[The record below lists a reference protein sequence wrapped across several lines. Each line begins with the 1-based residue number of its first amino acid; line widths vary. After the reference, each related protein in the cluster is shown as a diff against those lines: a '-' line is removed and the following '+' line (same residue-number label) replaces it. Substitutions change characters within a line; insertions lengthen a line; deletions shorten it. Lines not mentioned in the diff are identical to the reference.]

1 MPFDGI
7 VTAAVVHELNTLLSD
22 GRIDKV
28 YQPDPQDIVLSV
40 HRGKDKY
47 KVLLSANS
55 SDARIQLMSQTPP
68 NPPQPPSFCMLLRK
82 HIHGARIRQVIQID
96 SERIVEFHLDSFN
109 ELGYPVTK
117 KLIVEIMGKHS
128 NITLV
133 NDENGRILDAIKK
146 ISFDVN
152 RYRQLLPGM
161 PYVYPPKQEKTSV
174 YELEKEAFEEA
185 IKGSPGRVSKALVN
199 SVMGFSTFFAISLCS
214 QARVDDDAPCSSL
227 STGEIDRM
235 WRVFCNYVQ
244 SMREGEYTPTV
255 WLNDEK
261 APVDFHCFDRRDYSA
276 VYEARR
282 FDSIGE
288 AEEYYYRQ
296 KRTTN
301 TLRQRSS
308 DLERVLKNA
317 LVKLYLKKSKLAED
331 LLRAENAD
339 EFRLKGELLFANLH
353 LLRPGQSSAQ
363 LEDYYSGK
371 PVDIAL
377 DPRLSPSENAQKYYK
392 KYNKLKTA
400 QVQKDIQLKETE
412 KEIEY
417 LEATAQLL
425 ENAEEFSD
433 ISQIRSELISG
444 GYIRRKNTGPRQK
457 PAVTPPHE
465 YRTSEG
471 FRILAGRNNV
481 QNDQLTLKTASGKDL
496 WFHTKDIPGTHVIL
510 FTEGK
515 TPSDRSLAE
524 AAAIAAYYSKGKMS
538 DNVPV
543 DYCLVKYV
551 RKPNG
556 AKPGMVIF
564 DHNRT
569 LYVNPALPPE
579 NAEKSSEE

>member
-7 VTAAVVHELNTLLSD
+7 VTAAVVHELNALLSD

-28 YQPDPQDIVLSV
+28 YQPDQQDIILSV

-55 SDARIQLMSQTPP
+55 SDARIQLVSQTPP
-68 NPPQPPSFCMLLRK
+68 NPAQPPTFCMLLRK
-82 HIHGARIRQVIQID
+82 HIHGARIRQVTQID
-96 SERIVEFHLDSFN
+96 SERVVEFHLDSFN
-109 ELGYPVTK
+109 ELGYPITK

-133 NDENGRILDAIKK
+133 NDETGRILDAIKK

-161 PYVYPPKQEKTSV
+161 PYVYPPKQDKTSV
-174 YELEKEAFEEA
+174 YELDKETFEA
-185 IKGSPGRVSKALVN
+185 GIQGSPARISKALVN

-214 QARVDDDAPCSSL
+214 QARVDDDAPCSTL
-227 STGEIDRM
+227 SRGEIDRL
-235 WRVFCNYVQ
+235 WRVFSNYAE
-244 SMREGEYTPTV
+244 SMRNGEYTPTV
-255 WLNDEK
+255 WQNEEQ

-276 VYEARR
+276 VYEPLR

-288 AEEYYYRQ
+288 AEEYYYRR

-301 TLRQRSS
+301 TLKQRSA
-308 DLERVLKNA
+308 DLERILKTA
-317 LVKLYLKKSKLAED
+317 LDKLYLKKSKLAED

-339 EFRLKGELLFANLH
+339 EFRLRGELLFANLH
-353 LLRPGQSSAQ
+353 LLKQGQTSAD
-363 LEDYYSGK
+363 LEDYYTGE
-371 PVDIAL
+371 PVRITL
-377 DPRLSPSENAQKYYK
+377 DPKLSPSENAQKYYK

-400 QVQKDIQLKETE
+400 LVQKDIQLKETE

-425 ENAEEFSD
+425 ENAREFSD
-433 ISQIRSELISG
+433 ISQIRSELVNG
-444 GYIRRKNTGPRQK
+444 GYIRRRNTGPRQK
-457 PAVTPPHE
+457 PAATPPHE

-481 QNDQLTLKTASGKDL
+481 QNDQLTLKTAGGKDL

-515 TPSDRSLAE
+515 EPSEQSLAE
-524 AAAIAAYYSKGKMS
+524 AAAVAAYYSKGKMS
-538 DNVPV
+538 ANVPV

-569 LYVNPALPPE
+569 LYVDPALPPGS
-579 NAEKSSEE
+579 AETQDVR